1 MKLNV
6 LLSILFAL
14 VTTFSAI
21 HEVEHIAHDD
31 DSSCL
36 VCHVNNN
43 LASADI
49 INKPEI
55 VEIVHFEKIAQNN
68 LTTNLHFKERNNQNR
83 APPSIS

>member
-6 LLSILFAL
+6 LLSILFAI
-14 VTTFSAI
+14 VTTFTAI

-31 DSSCL
+31 SSSCL

-43 LASADI
+43 LASADVI
-49 INKPEI
+49 DKPEAI
-55 VEIVHFEKIAQNN
+55 EIVRFEKIAQNYQIS
-68 LTTNLHFKERNNQNR
+68 NLHVKNKSNLSR